1 MVIGKAQIPDIL
13 RFSLIL
19 LSDWHPR
26 SMHFP
31 PGDDGDDIL
40 APIIG
45 DSLDNVSM
53 LPVTQSP
60 HAGWIEPVIR
70 SDRMCWSLIGFAYT
84 LAYELGIFDNRDTDQ
99 TWCPLDGGSRQRENQ
114 IGRLLHIYVSQ
125 TSGRLGHP
133 NMLPH
138 LGKKPQTSYL
148 EMIMPSDTI
157 GWLFPG
163 LELNC
168 TYLGAS

>member
-1 MVIGKAQIPDIL
+1 M
-13 RFSLIL
+13 IL

-40 APIIG
+40 APLIG
-45 DSLDNVSM
+45 GM
-53 LPVTQSP
+53 LESGPTPSVVQSSP
-60 HAGWIEPVIR
+60 HANWIEPVRR

-84 LAYELGIFDNRDTDQ
+84 LAYELGIFDSLEASQ
-99 TWCPLDGGSRQRENQ
+99 TWRPLPGGSHQRENQ

-125 TSGRLGHP
+125 TSGRLGYP

-138 LGKKPQTSYL
+138 LGKQPQISYF
-148 EMIMPSDTI
+148 EMIMPGSTT
-157 GWLFPG
+157 GWLFLS
-163 LELNC
+163 LEV
-168 TYLGAS
+168 